1 MNVEYLRKTVY
12 GSIMSINELE
22 SLGEEGW
29 IMCAAVKMTDIQYNY
44 LFYRFKS
51 NVYITDGLQQG
62 I

>member
-22 SLGEEGW
+22 SLGEEVW
-29 IMCAAVKMTDIQYNY
+29 IMCAAVKMTDTQYNY

>member
-29 IMCAAVKMTDIQYNY
+29 IMCAAVKMTDTQYNY
-44 LFYRFKS
+44 LFIGL
-51 NVYITDGLQQG
+51 NQMYI
-62 I
+62 